1 MSRFEPAVQRIVA
14 AHHGVVSR
22 KELLSLG
29 LSSSAI
35 ARRLVSG
42 ELHAVV
48 PGVYRPAAIRPC
60 PEITLRAVALRVG
73 PDGVIAGRWAA
84 WWHGLSRATVGPVSI
99 IVPPGRWPS
108 TVTGLT
114 VSRRVLDRADRTT
127 IRGLALTGRARTV
140 LDCAGWIDAEDI
152 RDAALQRGTS
162 IWSLERALE
171 RYGPGRGV
179 VVARRLVDEAR
190 GGGVSRPERVL
201 VQSLRSRGRE
211 RWTAGHWIRLAAAEE
226 YWLDLAI
233 EELRLAVEVDGWTVH
248 SRADKYDTDR
258 ERQNALVGAGW
269 TVLRYTPRRLR
280 EDLDG
285 TVTEILDLAAA
296 LRRNRLPAE
305 PDSPGG

>member
-1 MSRFEPAVQRIVA
+1 MPGSDRHDRSMSRFEPAVQRIIA

-22 KELLSLG
+22 QELLSLG

-35 ARRLVSG
+35 GRRLVSG

-60 PEITLRAVALRVG
+60 PEITLRAIALRVG
-73 PDGVIAGRWAA
+73 PDGVVTGRWAA
-84 WWHGLSRATVGPVSI
+84 WWHGLSWATVGPVAI

-108 TVTGLT
+108 TLAGLT
-114 VSRRVLDRADRTT
+114 VARRALDPADRMT
-127 IRGLALTGRARTV
+127 IRGLAVTGRARTV

-162 IWSLERALE
+162 IWSFERALE

-179 VVARRLVDEAR
+179 VAARRLVAEAK

-201 VQSLRSRGRE
+201 LQSLQTRGRE
-211 RWTAGHWIRLAAAEE
+211 HWTAGHWIRLDAAEE
-226 YWLDLAI
+226 YWLD
-233 EELRLAVEVDGWTVH
+233 LAVEVDGWTVH
-248 SRADKYDTDR
+248 SRAEKYDTDR

-280 EDLDG
+280 DDLEG
-285 TVTEILDLAAA
+285 AVIEILDLAAA
-296 LRRNRLPAE
+296 LRRHRLA
-305 PDSPGG
+305 G